1 MPKIVDHE
9 QYRKEILGKC
19 FDLFAQK
26 GYGSITMRQIS
37 QGLGVSTGTLY
48 HYFPSKQALF
58 EQLVEET
65 CQHDV
70 VMALAELEDSETLQ
84 ESMVALGRYLAKN
97 EDYFIKWTYLWVDF
111 CQHQDSQEIP
121 GNNVFNRANQRYR
134 QAVCDFFDIQ
144 DPVLASFILSFI
156 DGLLLR
162 KLQGDE
168 MIDFSEQCGLLGEI
182 LTAYLPQERL
192 KNSKSKINKKES
204 GVRIQ
209 SAEYSTHVHKV
220 FP

>member
-9 QYRKEILGKC
+9 QYRKEVLSKC

-26 GYGSITMRQIS
+26 GYGSITMREIS
-37 QGLGVSTGTLY
+37 QSLGVSTGTLY
-48 HYFPSKQALF
+48 HYFPSKQSLF

-65 CQHDV
+65 CQQDV
-70 VMALAELEDSETLQ
+70 VMALAELEGTETLS
-84 ESMVALGRYLAKN
+84 ESMEALGRYLAKN

-121 GNNVFNRANQRYR
+121 GNNIFKRANQRYR

-144 DPVLASFILSFI
+144 DPALVSFVLSFI

-162 KLQGDE
+162 KIQGDE
-168 MIDFSEQCGLLGEI
+168 MIIFFEQCALLGAMM
-182 LTAYLPQERL
+182 TAYLQIKKPNSL
-192 KNSKSKINKKES
+192 K
-204 GVRIQ
+204 
-209 SAEYSTHVHKV
+209 
-220 FP
+220 